1 MSPPVHRP
9 RGAPLPAVASS
20 ERILGAVVG
29 KVAGFEGGEARVLY
43 PGSGPIPLP
52 ARSLV
57 AYDDTVLKEAART
70 GAEAVLLFEDG
81 DPARP
86 LLVGLLRSR
95 TPLLDALLVGP
106 LPQRERVARVDG
118 RRVLIEGQE
127 EVSLKCGEASLTLR
141 RDGVA
146 ILKGVNVITQAKR
159 VTKVRGG
166 KVQIN

>member
-1 MSPPVHRP
+1 MSPPVHR
-9 RGAPLPAVASS
+9 RGRAPLPAVASS

-29 KVAGFEGGEARVLY
+29 KVVGFENGEARVLY
-43 PGSGPIPLP
+43 PGSGPKPLP
-52 ARSLV
+52 ARSLA
-57 AYDDTVLKEAART
+57 AYDDAALKEAARA

-81 DPARP
+81 NPAHP

-95 TPLLDALLVGP
+95 TPLLDTLLVGP
-106 LPQRERVARVDG
+106 LPQKEKVARVDG
-118 RRVLIEGQE
+118 RRVLIEGEE
-127 EVSLKCGEASLTLR
+127 EVSLKCGEATLTLR

-146 ILKGVNVITQAKR
+146 ILKGVNVVTQAKR